1 MESLAPLHGQIRSL
15 WAPTVIYEAG
25 NPRQRKPLPLYDP
38 SLRRQRTKQEQWQD
52 DEDQARYAA
61 RRDLTNVLRGT
72 STRMV
77 WDYQAEAATLSD
89 EEQEYEAQVSRKKA
103 GTAKWHDRIR

>member
-1 MESLAPLHGQIRSL
+1 MESLPPLHAQIRSL

-25 NPRQRKPLPLYDP
+25 NPRQRKPLPSLYDTTT
-38 SLRRQRTKQEQWQD
+38 RRQRTKQDQWQD
-52 DEDQARYAA
+52 DAEQARYAA

-77 WDYQAEAATLSD
+77 WDYQAEASTLSE
-89 EEQEYEAQVSRKKA
+89 EEQEYEAQVRHHIMARRRVTVS
-103 GTAKWHDRIR
+103 